1 MAKKAVE
8 KAEFDVTKHEMVP
21 KHEILSEKAVEKVLK
36 KYRVKAHQM
45 PRIKII
51 DPVVKAIGAEV
62 GNVLKITRP
71 SQTAGEAI
79 TYRYVVTEQGK

>member
-1 MAKKAVE
+1 MAEKVVE
-8 KAEFDVTKHEMVP
+8 KTEFDVTKHEMVP
-21 KHEILSEKAVEKVLK
+21 KHEILSEKEVEKILK
-36 KYRVKAHQM
+36 KYRVKARQM
-45 PRIKII
+45 PRINTT
-51 DPVVKAIGAEV
+51 DPVVKAIGAEA